1 MRQWISPI
9 KGNKMFKF
17 LVNDDGARRA
27 IDLYPQ
33 PVNIRERFVFW
44 LLGKF
49 APRTTAV
56 VISTKVRLLLDTEGA
71 REEWR
76 QRMTEWNRQRLEDVS
91 VLELSINEQTGA
103 FE

>member
-1 MRQWISPI
+1 
-9 KGNKMFKF
+9 MFKF
-17 LVNDDGARRA
+17 LVNDTGARRD

-33 PVNIRERFVFW
+33 PVNLRERFVFW

-49 APRTTAV
+49 APRTTVV
-56 VISTKVRLLLDTEGA
+56 VISTKVKRLLDNEGA

-76 QRMTEWNRQRLEDVS
+76 QRMKEWNSQRLEDVS
-91 VLELSINEQTGA
+91 LLELSINETTGA

>member
-1 MRQWISPI
+1 
-9 KGNKMFKF
+9 MFKF
-17 LVNDDGARRA
+17 LVNEEGARRA

-33 PVNIRERFVFW
+33 PVNLRERFVFW

-49 APRTTAV
+49 SPRTTIV
-56 VISTKVRLLLDTEGA
+56 VVSDKVRRLLDNEGA

-76 QRMTEWNRQRLEDVS
+76 QRMTEWNSQRLEDVS
-91 VLELSINEQTGA
+91 VLELSINETTGA